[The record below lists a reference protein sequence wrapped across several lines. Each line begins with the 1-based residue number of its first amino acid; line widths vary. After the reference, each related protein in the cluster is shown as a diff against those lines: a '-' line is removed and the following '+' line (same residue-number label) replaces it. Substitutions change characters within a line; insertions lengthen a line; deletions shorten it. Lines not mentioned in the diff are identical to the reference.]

1 MGREHSKPV
10 LYLRESNSTFRFP
23 RKTSLLA
30 NISLK
35 HEGERER
42 ERERERN
49 NKGGREEIQWDFASR
64 CENRFQFKKRITLN
78 FSMRLRLFLFDI
90 YKNFSFLFF
99 KKNQSVRTVKFDFV

>member
-35 HEGERER
+35 LEGERER
-42 ERERERN
+42 ERERGTK
-49 NKGGREEIQWDFASR
+49 KGGE
-64 CENRFQFKKRITLN
+64 KK
-78 FSMRLRLFLFDI
+78 FSGILRRVAKIVFNLRSAL
-90 YKNFSFLFF
+90 
-99 KKNQSVRTVKFDFV
+99 R